1 MKSPNTQATAI
12 ASMLTALGATP
23 VKDETQT
30 CVRIEAE
37 VPLTLGE
44 AARVEFLH
52 FLLRASDRFG
62 HSLNKDGTS
71 VIWAEVDND
80 DTQDDRGES

>member
-1 MKSPNTQATAI
+1 MKSPTTQATAI

-23 VKDETQT
+23 VKDETQA

-37 VPLTLGE
+37 VPPTLGE
-44 AARVEFLH
+44 AALVALFHL
-52 FLLRASDRFG
+52 LLRASDRFG
-62 HSLNKDGTS
+62 HSLRTDGTS
-71 VIWAEVDND
+71 VIWAEVDTD